1 MFCMKR
7 WRHMQKL
14 RFVVLII
21 NQFFFFFAG
30 VEIAAVAA
38 NTRRE
43 DQDTGSANVKP

>member
-1 MFCMKR
+1 MSREAHARIYNNRC
-7 WRHMQKL
+7 
-14 RFVVLII
+14 V
-21 NQFFFFFAG
+21 FAI